1 MRELAN
7 DARVGKR
14 KIETNDCLRCRDRE
28 NKEEV
33 HEKEKKK
40 RQQQQSEP
48 QRLSAT

>member
-28 NKEEV
+28 NKKEEV
-33 HEKEKKK
+33 HEKEKKQ
-40 RQQQQSEP
+40 RQQQSEP
-48 QRLSAT
+48 QKLSAT